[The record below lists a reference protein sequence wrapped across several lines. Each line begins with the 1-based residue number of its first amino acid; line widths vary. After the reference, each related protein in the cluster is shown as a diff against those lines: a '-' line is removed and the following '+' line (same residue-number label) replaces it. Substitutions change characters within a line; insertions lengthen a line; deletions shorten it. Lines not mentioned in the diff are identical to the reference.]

1 MNIIASI
8 KAHIQMIK
16 ELIALYQELKKETG
30 EIDSISD
37 VKKVLETVKEA
48 IAVLK
53 QYKSIK
59 AEISQTAFD
68 ANADK

>member
-30 EIDSISD
+30 EIDSLSD
-37 VKKVLETVKEA
+37 VKKVVEAVKESIA
-48 IAVLK
+48 ILK
-53 QYKSIK
+53 QYKTIK
-59 AEISQTAFD
+59 AEIAG
-68 ANADK
+68 KE

>member
-48 IAVLK
+48 ITVLK

-68 ANADK
+68 AK